1 MKKSNK
7 REFSKTLLIQE
18 SALIWIVSLAFI
30 ILAYICITHGFEGS
44 LPWLTA
50 MASFPW
56 AAYGVSQVYYYKKS
70 EAENTKDGIKFESVM
85 AEVNTLFA
93 APALPQDNVGDDDN
107 HIPDGPK
114 I

>member
-1 MKKSNK
+1 MKNNKPK

-18 SALIWIVSLAFI
+18 SALIWVVTITFLV
-30 ILAYICITHGFEGS
+30 LAYICIVNGFDAS

-50 MASFPW
+50 MAGFPW
-56 AAYGVSQVYYYKKS
+56 TAYGVSQVWYYKKS

-85 AEVNTLFA
+85 AELNNSFN
-93 APALPQDNVGDDDN
+93 QY
-107 HIPDGPK
+107 DGPGSSNDDAPM